1 MTRPDCARCGHPA
14 SYHINFVNEGKPKPP
29 GPPDYPRPKNFCCHP
44 TTRSFCACPDYV
56 GEPAAPASS
65 ATTSP
70 TVARELMTVTES
82 NDPKNWNRTKEPCLG
97 CGSSAWTWR
106 ALEGKIM
113 RPKTC
118 SSCDD

>member
-65 ATTSP
+65 VTTSP
-70 TVARELMTVTES
+70 TVAREDFEATHV
-82 NDPKNWNRTKEPCLG
+82 
-97 CGSSAWTWR
+97 
-106 ALEGKIM
+106 
-113 RPKTC
+113 RPKEGGMRVGMPKCERCGVTLGSLA
-118 SSCDD
+118 SS